1 MTQSATPGFA
11 LIILVLFA
19 VAAVAVA
26 LIIVLKL
33 RRQRTQRGFEVKP
46 ALPVDQGERSDV

>member
-1 MTQSATPGFA
+1 MGDTYSTGMENGHDPVGNTGFA

-26 LIIVLKL
+26 LIIVLK
-33 RRQRTQRGFEVKP
+33 RGC
-46 ALPVDQGERSDV
+46 ARSGGLK

>member
-46 ALPVDQGERSDV
+46 ALPVDQAERSDV